1 MFDPYS
7 ETVSCLPNFFSH
19 VLKDNP
25 ATMMILS
32 QILSFLL
39 HVSMVKGAKFKTCF
53 FVVVVVVVVVAVVV
67 FVVVI
72 TYFKAYYRILRV
84 T

>member
-1 MFDPYS
+1 
-7 ETVSCLPNFFSH
+7 
-19 VLKDNP
+19 
-25 ATMMILS
+25 MMILS

-53 FVVVVVVVVVAVVV
+53 FVVVVVVAVV

>member
-7 ETVSCLPNFFSH
+7 ETFSH
-19 VLKDNP
+19 VLKDNR

-53 FVVVVVVVVVAVVV
+53 FPVVVFVVALVV